1 MEREKE
7 MEEISYRRAVRDLYP
22 LGLKIINFNDKL
34 DYKRF
39 LPLYYFVDEKN
50 DKFVLDLQVMI
61 LLKDIDLLSK
71 DNQPTSEKIP
81 VDPSHLTPLWNMLKF
96 IFLYGGSYDD
106 KKNNMENKRYVV
118 NFDGVDLDTKIG
130 YELLEYKNLLVCPWR
145 GLNGI
150 TLLLKITQKKRN

>member
-1 MEREKE
+1 MRKKKDRRTGEAESLRNGKIGKSYFRESKKMEREKE

-81 VDPSHLTPLWNMLKF
+81 VDPRT
-96 IFLYGGSYDD
+96 
-106 KKNNMENKRYVV
+106 
-118 NFDGVDLDTKIG
+118 
-130 YELLEYKNLLVCPWR
+130 
-145 GLNGI
+145 
-150 TLLLKITQKKRN
+150 

>member
-1 MEREKE
+1 M
-7 MEEISYRRAVRDLYP
+7 
-22 LGLKIINFNDKL
+22 
-34 DYKRF
+34 
-39 LPLYYFVDEKN
+39 
-50 DKFVLDLQVMI
+50 LDLQVMI

-130 YELLEYKNLLVCPWR
+130 YELLEYKKFVSLPMAWIKWDNVVIE
-145 GLNGI
+145 NHAKEKK
-150 TLLLKITQKKRN
+150 LKEI